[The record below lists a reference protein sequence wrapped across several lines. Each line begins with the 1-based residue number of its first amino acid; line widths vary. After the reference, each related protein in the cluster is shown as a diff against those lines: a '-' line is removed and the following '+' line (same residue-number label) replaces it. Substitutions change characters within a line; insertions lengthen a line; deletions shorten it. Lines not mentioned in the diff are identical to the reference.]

1 MHRNFPKTGTGP
13 QATPPLRRQ
22 PVRIELP
29 RPDTQEEGVR
39 DAAAV
44 ARPGEVAGQD
54 ATGGAS
60 SQEGATRV
68 EFGGS
73 GITGTTMGEIVRE
86 ARERRRLTL
95 RRAAEL
101 AAISPAYLSTI
112 ENGARTSPPSAQVLG
127 RLESVLGLEP
137 GHLVKLASWQTT
149 PAPVKREMA
158 RLAGEQQVTRDFL
171 TRLREVGTDAMH
183 KSGELSRLIARM
195 EGGDGDRDSAT
206 GIRHSPEGTGDSPFG
221 ERGYSDLAMRLG
233 VALPLEIPLI
243 NSVAAGYPTE
253 FTDLGYPARVADQ
266 YVRSPD
272 VCDPDAFAARVVG
285 ESMLPE
291 YREGDIVVFSPA
303 KIVKSGMDCFVR
315 LEPLHETTFKRV
327 YIEGERGSEV
337 IRLQP
342 LNSKFPPRVVP
353 REEVAG
359 LYAAVSV
366 TRAV

>member
-1 MHRNFPKTGTGP
+1 MEAPKMVSVVSEDRG
-13 QATPPLRRQ
+13 AD
-22 PVRIELP
+22 
-29 RPDTQEEGVR
+29 RPNGV
-39 DAAAV
+39 
-44 ARPGEVAGQD
+44 PGELLGVL
-54 ATGGAS
+54 
-60 SQEGATRV
+60 
-68 EFGGS
+68 
-73 GITGTTMGEIVRE
+73 VRA

-95 RRAAEL
+95 RRTAEL

-112 ENGARTSPPSAQVLG
+112 ENGTRSTPPSMQVLG

-137 GHLVKLASWQTT
+137 GRLVKLASWQTT
-149 PAPVKREMA
+149 PAPVKREVA

-171 TRLREVGTDAMH
+171 ARLREIGADAMH

-195 EGGDGDRDSAT
+195 EGEEA
-206 GIRHSPEGTGDSPFG
+206 PGTGHQASG
-221 ERGYSDLAMRLG
+221 ADLAMRLG

-303 KIVKSGMDCFVR
+303 KVVKSGMDCFVR

-366 TRAV
+366 TRVV